1 MPPTPLPRE
10 LAQQAI
16 DLKARWGTWA
26 EAHRQSGIP
35 QTTLYDR
42 AADARQM
49 GLTPLAATNDAG
61 LLDIVANLRGE
72 VERLRGELDT
82 ARAAHISKPHFTIR
96 QNLQASATKIRAV
109 WSGDEHDSPD
119 IKDKR
124 RFLWTGRYVN
134 ETKPDIYGK
143 IGDFLTLDS
152 LNTHIPNENYN
163 GKAKPSFIA
172 DIASGHEALG
182 AFDEGLGSFNPEK
195 HVTDGNHERRL
206 YLFEDQAPETI
217 GMMQRDYDHLLESH
231 GFTHSPYGLIQYY
244 GGVGFVHCALN
255 TLGKSYGGKNCLPTI
270 ANDSITDLVIGHS
283 HRSRVHQ
290 APKIGQRYPTTIIDL
305 GCSLPNGHIEDY
317 AKHALNGWTYG
328 IYDLLIQHG
337 HIQSAKFISMAEL
350 EERYA

>member
-1 MPPTPLPRE
+1 MTVAPSSRDVLQE
-10 LAQQAI
+10 AL
-16 DLKARWGTWA
+16 DLKAKYGSWV
-26 EAHRQSGIP
+26 EAARVSKTP
-35 QTTLYDR
+35 VNTLKSRGDR
-42 AADARQM
+42 AKLA
-49 GLTPLAATNDAG
+49 GLKPLAAPVSDDSNMTA
-61 LLDIVANLRGE
+61 LVESLRS
-72 VERLRGELDT
+72 ELEA
-82 ARAAHISKPHFTIR
+82 ARRTIAQQTKPHFTIR

-109 WSGDEHDSPD
+109 WSGDEHDGPE

-124 RFLWTGRYVN
+124 RFLWTGHYVR
-134 ETKPDIYGK
+134 ETKPDVYGK
-143 IGDFLTLDS
+143 IGDALTFDS

-172 DIASGHEALG
+172 DIASGHEAYD
-182 AFDEGLGSFNPEK
+182 AFDAGLGSWNPEK

-270 ANDSITDLVIGHS
+270 ANDSVSDLVIGHS
-283 HRSRVHQ
+283 HRARIHQ

-305 GCSLPNGHIEDY
+305 GCALPSGHIEDY

-337 HIQSAKFISMAEL
+337 HIQSAKFISMDEL
-350 EERYA
+350 EERYGHL